1 MKTKLLIFLLFLIH
15 LVVRAQTNLPTH
27 QFIFYYLEN
36 SSSSVNVELL
46 QKYLNK
52 ETSSTDLH
60 HFIVVKNS
68 FCTSI
73 PDESQKGFT
82 ISQKDSIIDIL
93 QIHIENQQDI
103 IKHNRLSLKEIR
115 LSISNIFNE
124 QIDCSIIENTIVSNR
139 NYNFSFIIDTD
150 DFSKYFYQKSKFF
163 SLFNSIPFISLVN
176 KNSTY
181 EYVVTKEVFKNINY
195 NNFKKY
201 SNFSLINL

>member
-1 MKTKLLIFLLFLIH
+1 MKNKLLILLLFLIQ
-15 LVVRAQTNLPTH
+15 LVGHAQNNLPTH
-27 QFIFYYLEN
+27 HFIFYYLEN

-46 QKYLNK
+46 QKYFNQK
-52 ETSSTDLH
+52 TSTTDLH

-73 PDESQKGFT
+73 PDESQKGFA
-82 ISQKDSIIDIL
+82 ISQKDSVIDIL

-124 QIDCSIIENTIVSNR
+124 QIDCPIIENTIVSNR

-150 DFSKYFYQKSKFF
+150 DFSQYFFTKSKFF
-163 SLFNSIPFISLVN
+163 SLFNSIPFLSLVN

-181 EYVVTKEVFKNINY
+181 EYVVTKEIFKSINL
-195 NNFKKY
+195 NNLKKY